1 MASNL
6 ETVRSFVALW
16 ATRDL
21 DAILAA
27 MTGDCFYH
35 NMPWPPVTGQ
45 AAIRANLEPFVAS
58 AGAIDWVLYHIAE
71 SPDGVVLTER
81 TDRFLIGGDWLEMPV
96 MGTFE
101 LIDGKIAK
109 WRDYFDPTPIN
120 AMMAAAA

>member
-1 MASNL
+1 MPSNL

-27 MTGDCFYH
+27 MTEDCFYH
-35 NMPWPPVTGQ
+35 NMPWPPQTGH
-45 AAIRANLEPFVAS
+45 AAIRANLEPFINS
-58 AGAIDWVLYHIAE
+58 ADAIDWVLHHIAE
-71 SPDGVVLTER
+71 SAGGVVLTER
-81 TDRFLIGGDWLEMPV
+81 TDRFRIGGSWLEMPV

-101 LIDGKIAK
+101 LRDGLIAK

-120 AMMAAAA
+120 AMMAAG

>member
-6 ETVRSFVALW
+6 ETIRSFVALW

-27 MTGDCFYH
+27 MTEDCFYH
-35 NMPWPPVTGQ
+35 NMPWPPQTGH
-45 AAIRANLEPFVAS
+45 AEIRASLAPFISS
-58 AGAIDWVLYHIAE
+58 ADAIDWVLHHIAE
-71 SPDGVVLTER
+71 SADGMVLTER
-81 TDRFLIGGDWLEMPV
+81 TDRFLIGGTWLEMPV

-101 LIDGKIAK
+101 LRDGRIAK

-120 AMMAAAA
+120 AMMAAG

>member
-6 ETVRSFVALW
+6 ETIRSFIALW

-27 MTGDCFYH
+27 MTEDCFYH
-35 NMPWPPVTGQ
+35 NMPWPPVIGQ
-45 AAIRANLEPFVAS
+45 AAIRASLEPFVGS
-58 AGAIDWVLYHIAE
+58 AKAIDWLLHNIAE

-81 TDRFLIGGDWLEMPV
+81 TDRFAIGDDWLEMPV

-101 LIDGKIAK
+101 LSDGKIAK

-120 AMMAAAA
+120 AMMTAAA